1 MRKWRVV
8 FLLLLVGLIIPAP
21 VQAKPPASFESMEVD
36 LWPEYDQPSML
47 VIYRITLDPATTL
60 PADVTLHIPVNVG
73 DPSAVATRETNGQLL
88 NLAYTRTIQGEWS
101 AISFKSTAYQIQF
114 EYYDPGLVKNGS
126 TRNFTYTWAA
136 DYAVKALTLQVQQPV
151 GASQMTLSPD
161 LGNPITSATGLAYY
175 DATVGAVAAGTQFK
189 LSIQYQKNTDA
200 LSQPTQP
207 VQASETLGP
216 TTAGRT
222 QSPSLVI
229 LVLVGLAAILFIA
242 SIYILLRSNK
252 IEITFGE
259 NKRHKTHKR
268 LQDEG
273 NAAPQE
279 GIFCHQCGKRAAP
292 GDVFCR
298 ACGTQLRKE

>member
-1 MRKWRVV
+1 MRKWYVV
-8 FLLLLVGLIIPAP
+8 LLLLLVLIIPAP
-21 VQAKPPASFESMEVD
+21 VHAKPPASFESMEVD

-60 PADVTLHIPVNVG
+60 PADVTLHIPVSVG
-73 DPSAVATRETNGQLL
+73 DPSALATRETNGQLV
-88 NLAYTRTIQGEWS
+88 NLAYTRTIQGDWS
-101 AISFKSTAYQIQF
+101 AITFKSTSYQIQC

-126 TRNFTYTWAA
+126 TRTFTYTWPA
-136 DYAVKALTLQVQQPV
+136 DYTVKALTLQVQQPV

-161 LGNPITSATGLAYY
+161 LGSSITASSGLAYY
-175 DATVGAVAAGTQFK
+175 NATVGTVTAGTQFK

-207 VQASETLGP
+207 VQPSETLGP

-229 LVLVGLAAILFIA
+229 LLLVGVAVILFIV
-242 SIYILLRSNK
+242 SIYLLFRSNK
-252 IEITFGE
+252 VEITFGE
-259 NKRHKTHKR
+259 NKRHKTHKNPAI
-268 LQDEG
+268 EG
-273 NAAPQE
+273 NAASQE
-279 GIFCHQCGKRAAP
+279 GTFCHQCGKRAAP

-298 ACGTQLRKE
+298 ACGTHLRKE